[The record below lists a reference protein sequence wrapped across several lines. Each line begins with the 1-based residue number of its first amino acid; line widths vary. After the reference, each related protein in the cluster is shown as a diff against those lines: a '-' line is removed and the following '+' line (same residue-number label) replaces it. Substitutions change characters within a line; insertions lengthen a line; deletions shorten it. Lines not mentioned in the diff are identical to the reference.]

1 MQIVNSS
8 FDDQAV
14 KDFPGSIIERN
25 ANGSITKQ
33 SISFV
38 IPQQAF
44 VMAENTNPNFAGQ
57 FSAFYFAETFF
68 SSNLNISDVSLLKI
82 KLAFNL

>member
-8 FDDQAV
+8 FDDQTV
-14 KDFPGSIIERN
+14 QGFRGSIIERN

-33 SISFV
+33 SVSFF
-38 IPQQAF
+38 IPPQAF
-44 VMAENTNPNFAGQ
+44 AMTQNTKPNFTGQ
-57 FSAFYFAETFF
+57 ISALYFAESFF